1 MTTKFPSEIY
11 LNTYKITI
19 ILIIEYYKISYYNS
33 NCNII
38 CYIFNLN
45 RTYVAPIFSFDNF
58 ANISL
63 CDKGILCPFTTRT
76 SKVGG
81 LSPKHASAYFFR
93 CFC

>member
-1 MTTKFPSEIY
+1 MHIKSQLYWNYRI
-11 LNTYKITI
+11 LHHITI
-19 ILIIEYYKISYYNS
+19 QIVMLCYV
-33 NCNII
+33 I

-45 RTYVAPIFSFDNF
+45 KTYVAPIFSFGNF

-76 SKVGG
+76 SKIGG